1 MAEQLGYISLH
12 RQIKENWMW
21 TEKREFSKLE
31 AWLDILLSVNH
42 SDAEVVI
49 KFKVYKV
56 KRGESIKS
64 LDSWAK
70 SWNWN
75 KSKVRRFL
83 KLLEEQGNITLKNET
98 QTTRIT
104 VCKYDSYQ
112 TNRNVIET
120 QVKRNRNASETQ
132 VTPNNNDNKN
142 NNENITI
149 KSVSSPPDGV
159 DALYFYIAKGYHK
172 MFYDYKGSKSLE
184 DAELGKWVNTIRLLV
199 EVDKVTIPQLI
210 AVKQFLQAGINKQ
223 RGVDSFW
230 SDTIYSLNALRKK
243 SKDGVYQFDR
253 IKQDAKKWL
262 TKNPEQEAIVYQA
275 EIKLME
281 RANGQ

>member
-1 MAEQLGYISLH
+1 MSGYISLH
-12 RQIKENWMW
+12 RQIKDNWMW

-42 SDAEVVI
+42 KEAEVVI

-112 TNRNVIET
+112 TNGNASET
-120 QVKRNRNASETQ
+120 QVKRKRNASETQ
-132 VTPNNNDNKN
+132 LTPNNNENKN
-142 NNENITI
+142 NNENNSNIDFDLLINFYNDTFGRTTRTI
-149 KSVSSPPDGV
+149 SSKAKKQIKDRMKEGYTKK
-159 DALYFYIAKGYHK
+159 DLQQAL
-172 MFYDYKGSKSLE
+172 
-184 DAELGKWVNTIRLLV
+184 
-199 EVDKVTIPQLI
+199 
-210 AVKQFLQAGINKQ
+210 
-223 RGVDSFW
+223 
-230 SDTIYSLNALRKK
+230 LNA
-243 SKDGVYQFDR
+243 
-253 IKQDAKKWL
+253 
-262 TKNPEQEAIVYQA
+262 KNDSYHIETNFIYITLEFISRPD
-275 EIKLME
+275 KFE
-281 RANGQ
+281 RFSQSHTHNVKPKMI